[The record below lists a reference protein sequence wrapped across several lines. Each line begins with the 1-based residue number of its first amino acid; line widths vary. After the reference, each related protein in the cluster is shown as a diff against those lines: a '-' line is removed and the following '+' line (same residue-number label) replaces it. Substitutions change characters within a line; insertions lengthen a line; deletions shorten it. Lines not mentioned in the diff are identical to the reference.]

1 MSTLEITLEM
11 NVQMTIIDNLGIKM
25 YSNIEAVIGELISNA
40 YDADA
45 TKVDIYIPESPYGN
59 NSIIEISDNGTGIN
73 IKEINSTYLNLGRN
87 RRNDPTT
94 AVTPKYKRKVM
105 GRKGIG
111 KLSAFGIANTI
122 EIITQKGGIET
133 TFILNLE
140 DIRNTPMSE
149 KYKPKFSTREISF
162 DLSGTIVRLKD
173 LSRKRGISLPQL
185 RSKIARRFSCIDSN
199 FILNINNFPITPDE
213 RNLKSQCELIEEY
226 NNEEISPNSGLIVNG
241 WIGTLKIQVSN
252 DLSPGVVIMVRRRL
266 AQEATFFEA
275 PTSGWI
281 NMAKFYIIGEIE
293 ADFLDRD
300 DGEDLILTNRSSID
314 WSSEM
319 GKSLQSWGQDEI
331 KKIANSWGQNQRKK
345 KEKVIRE
352 DPNFSVWIEK
362 LSKPEQKVA
371 DKIIKALTSDGDL
384 PDDRV
389 LELANFMKSS
399 FEFQVF
405 KELVS
410 AISDSPTVDDVK
422 LIELFKEWDVIEAR
436 EVYKVAEGRLMAI
449 QQLEKLINDNAREVP
464 EIHQFLARYPWIL
477 DPSWTIAYDEV
488 YYSKLL
494 KDHFKEKDDLP
505 DINRRLDFVCIGAG
519 DTIHIVEL
527 KRPKAK
533 IGKDE
538 LAQLE
543 EYVAFIKQKLG
554 NSPQGRS
561 YMSASGYIIGEDI
574 KDDFLTRE
582 KIQTLEKSRMYVR
595 KYADLLSMAKKL
607 HQDFSEKINLSK

>member
-1 MSTLEITLEM
+1 MKSEEITLEM

-45 TKVDIYIPESPYGN
+45 TKVDIYIPESPFSN
-59 NSIIEISDNGTGIN
+59 SSIIEISDNGTGIN
-73 IKEINSTYLNLGRN
+73 IKEINATYLNLGRN
-87 RRNDPTT
+87 RRNDPST
-94 AVTPKYKRKVM
+94 AITPKFNRKVM

-111 KLSAFGIANTI
+111 KLSAFGIADTI
-122 EIITQKGGIET
+122 EIITTKDGVET

-140 DIRNTPMSE
+140 DIRNTPMSQ
-149 KYKPKFSTREISF
+149 KYKPKFSSKDVSLELT
-162 DLSGTIVRLKD
+162 GTVVRLKD

-185 RSKIARRFSCIDSN
+185 RSKIARRFACIDSN
-199 FILNINNFPITPDE
+199 FTLNINGFPITPDE
-213 RNLKSQCELIEEY
+213 RNLKSQCELINDY
-226 NNEEISPNSGLIVNG
+226 NNEEIIPNSGLFVNG
-241 WIGTLKIQVSN
+241 WIGTLKTQVST
-252 DLSPGVVIMVRRRL
+252 DLSPGVVVMVRRRL
-266 AQEATFFEA
+266 AQEATFFDA

-319 GKSLQSWGQDEI
+319 GRTLQIWGQNEI
-331 KKIANSWGQNQRKK
+331 KKIANSWGNNQRSK
-345 KEKVIRE
+345 KEKVIRD
-352 DPNFSVWIEK
+352 DPEFSVWLEK
-362 LSKPEQKVA
+362 LTKPEQKVA
-371 DKIIKALTSDGDL
+371 DKIIKALTSDGEL

-405 KELVS
+405 KELVL
-410 AISDSPTVDDVK
+410 AISDSPTVDDLK
-422 LIELFKEWDVIEAR
+422 LIELFKEWDIIESR

-464 EIHQFLARYPWIL
+464 DIHQFLARYPWIL

-527 KRPKAK
+527 KRPKEK

-607 HQDFSEKINLSK
+607 HKDFSDKIILRS